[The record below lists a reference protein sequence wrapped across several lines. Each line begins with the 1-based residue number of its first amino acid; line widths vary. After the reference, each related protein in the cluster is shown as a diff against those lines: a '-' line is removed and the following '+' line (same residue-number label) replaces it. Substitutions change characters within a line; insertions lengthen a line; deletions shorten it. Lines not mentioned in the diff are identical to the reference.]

1 MENLQKFL
9 CSNVKLLNW
18 KNIKP
23 EFLNDNEEMFKNKL
37 ALINK
42 NRDKRDPTAKF
53 WL

>member
-23 EFLNDNEEMFKNKL
+23 EFLNDNEEMFERC
-37 ALINK
+37 LINSHLPSSYRVQNQK
-42 NRDKRDPTAKF
+42 LK
-53 WL
+53 